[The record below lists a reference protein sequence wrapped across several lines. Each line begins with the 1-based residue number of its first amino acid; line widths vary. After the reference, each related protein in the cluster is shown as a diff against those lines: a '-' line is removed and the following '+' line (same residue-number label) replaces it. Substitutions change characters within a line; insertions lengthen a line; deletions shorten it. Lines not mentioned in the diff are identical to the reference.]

1 MEHFITAVSQVGFPV
16 VCCYLLI
23 RQVNTRLD
31 NINNNLDGLQ
41 KTLLYIYSAGEQTRG
56 NGRKSKMR
64 RRTINR

>member
-1 MEHFITAVSQVGFPV
+1 MESFLTAISQVGFPV

-23 RQVNTRLD
+23 NKVITRLD
-31 NINNNLDGLQ
+31 NINGSLDSLQ
-41 KTLLYIYSAGEQTRG
+41 KTLLYVYTAGEQARG